1 MRHAK
6 GFETAPLD
14 LSESGPRVS
23 LTNSQQSIERARHSE
38 VSVTHRRGKNTFEA
52 AYYRD
57 LIENPVITGVADQF
71 WGAGDVLPDIYGGT
85 FNYNGGELET
95 SGVRMVYQRKLTDR
109 ISATFDYATGG
120 VLTLPEGMINLENAS
135 GLMRTERRHAI
146 AGKVSGT
153 VPGSNTRWITSYRWT
168 SGDALTPVDL
178 FNVSPGQ
185 TDPFLNVFIRQPIPS
200 RHFIPAGME
209 ALIDVRNLLAQGY
222 RPVMGQDGQTVYL
235 VQTARSIRGG
245 LAFTF

>member
-57 LIENPVITGVADQF
+57 MIENPVITGVADQF

-85 FNYNGGELET
+85 FNYNGGELDT
-95 SGVRMVYQRKLTDR
+95 SGFRMVYQRKLTDR
-109 ISATFDYATGG
+109 ISGTIDYSTGG
-120 VLTLPEGMINLENAS
+120 VLALPEGVMALEDAR
-135 GLMRTERRHAI
+135 GLMQTQRRHAI
-146 AGKVSGT
+146 AAKVSGT
-153 VPGSNTRWITSYRWT
+153 VPARIQGGSLLIAGPAATRSLRWISLM
-168 SGDALTPVDL
+168 S
-178 FNVSPGQ
+178 
-185 TDPFLNVFIRQPIPS
+185 
-200 RHFIPAGME
+200 H
-209 ALIDVRNLLAQGY
+209 QG
-222 RPVMGQDGQTVYL
+222 RRIL
-235 VQTARSIRGG
+235 S
-245 LAFTF
+245 